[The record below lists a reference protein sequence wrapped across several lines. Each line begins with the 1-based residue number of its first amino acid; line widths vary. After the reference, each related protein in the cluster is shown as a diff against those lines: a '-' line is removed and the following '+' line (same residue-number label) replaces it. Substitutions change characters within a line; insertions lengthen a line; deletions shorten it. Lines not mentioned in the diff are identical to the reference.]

1 MEFLRMI
8 FRYRYQKKKLSKKII
23 ALLNQQLSCEC
34 KRMQLKSSIFFHAS
48 FTVKWKTHTLKCYL
62 SFKPN
67 KNVSLCVFV
76 LFMSLIKSDMV
87 HGSARQ

>member
-8 FRYRYQKKKLSKKII
+8 FRYRYQKNKNASII
-23 ALLNQQLSCEC
+23 ESTVELW
-34 KRMQLKSSIFFHAS
+34 MQKNATEIFNSFHVS

-67 KNVSLCVFV
+67 KNVSLGVFV

-87 HGSARQ
+87 HGSARQWGLC